1 MPSVAARRSNA
12 LLSVDA
18 SKAADLSTMPGRM
31 VPLATGFE
39 SGHSIESARRALA
52 TRLQAAGI
60 EEPSLDARLLVGA
73 ALGLDLTGLVTQAAR
88 RFTPEEAK
96 RLEGYARRRLAH
108 EPVARILGT
117 REFWGLPFRLSEATL
132 VPRPD
137 TETVVELAL
146 EIFRERAIAG
156 RRPRIADIGTGSG
169 AILLAL
175 LHEIPEAVG
184 VGTDLSL
191 TALHTAR
198 SNAAA
203 LGLADRAAFV
213 ACSYASALAGPFD
226 LIVSNPPYIPSA
238 EIPKLDVEVRAH
250 DPHLALDGGNDGYD
264 AYRALIPQAAERLL
278 PGGALIVEAGQGQ
291 ARTIE
296 TLMAVATLSIDRP
309 PRADL
314 AGILRAVSARKMP
327 P

>member
-1 MPSVAARRSNA
+1 
-12 LLSVDA
+12 
-18 SKAADLSTMPGRM
+18 M
-31 VPLATGFE
+31 VPLATGFD
-39 SGHSIESARRALA
+39 SGHSIESARRALSA
-52 TRLQAAGI
+52 RLQEAGI

-73 ALGLDLTGLVTQAAR
+73 VLGLDLTGLITQAAR
-88 RFTPEEAK
+88 DLTPEEAT
-96 RLEGYARRRLAH
+96 RLEGYAQRRLAH
-108 EPVARILGT
+108 EPVARILGV

-146 EIFRERAIAG
+146 EIFRERTIPG

-175 LHEIPEAVG
+175 LHEIPDAFG

-191 TALHTAR
+191 SALDTAR
-198 SNAAA
+198 ANADA

-213 ACSYASALAGPFD
+213 ACSYASALGGPFD
-226 LIVSNPPYIPSA
+226 LIVSNPPYIPA
-238 EIPKLDVEVRAH
+238 GEIPKLSIEVRNH

-264 AYRALIPQAAERLL
+264 AYRALIPQAAERLV
-278 PGGALIVEAGQGQ
+278 PGGALIVEVGQGQ
-291 ARTIE
+291 AGNIE
-296 TLMAVATLSIDRP
+296 TLMAAAALSIDRP
-309 PRADL
+309 PRSDL
-314 AGILRAVSARKMP
+314 AGIPRAVSARKMP

>member
-1 MPSVAARRSNA
+1 MA
-12 LLSVDA
+12 
-18 SKAADLSTMPGRM
+18 
-31 VPLATGFE
+31 PLATGFD
-39 SGHSIESARRALA
+39 SGHSIESTRRALA
-52 TRLQAAGI
+52 ARLHAAGI

-73 ALGLDLTGLVTQAAR
+73 ALGLDLTGLITQAAR
-88 RFTPEEAK
+88 HLTPEQAV
-96 RLEGYARRRLAH
+96 RLEGYAQRRLAH

-146 EIFRERAIAG
+146 EIFRERPIAG

-175 LHEIPEAVG
+175 LHEIPDAFG

-191 TALHTAR
+191 TALGTAR
-198 SNAAA
+198 GNAVA

-213 ACSYASALAGPFD
+213 ACSYAAALSGPFD
-226 LIVSNPPYIPSA
+226 LIVSNPPYIPA
-238 EIPKLDVEVRAH
+238 GEIPKLSIEVREH

-264 AYRALIPQAAERLL
+264 AYRALIPQAAERLA

-291 ARTIE
+291 ARDIE
-296 TLMAVATLSIDRP
+296 TLMAAAALSIDRP
-309 PRADL
+309 PKADL
-314 AGILRAVSARKMP
+314 AGIPRAVSARKMP

>member
-1 MPSVAARRSNA
+1 MSNPFTG
-12 LLSVDA
+12 LSV
-18 SKAADLSTMPGRM
+18 
-31 VPLATGFE
+31 
-39 SGHSIESARRALA
+39 ESARRALA
-52 TRLQAAGI
+52 AQLRSAQL
-60 EEPSLDARLLVGA
+60 EEAELDARILLGA
-73 ALGLDLTGLVTQAAR
+73 ALGLDLTGLIAQAAR
-88 RFTPEEAK
+88 LLAEVETS
-96 RLEGYARRRLAH
+96 RLAQYGGRRIAG

-146 EIFRERAIAG
+146 EIFRERQASHQI
-156 RRPRIADIGTGSG
+156 RIADIGTGSG

-175 LHEIPEAVG
+175 LHEIPGAFG

-191 TALHTAR
+191 TALKTAR
-198 SNAAA
+198 DNAAA
-203 LGLADRAAFV
+203 LGLADRASFV
-213 ACSYASALAGPFD
+213 ACSYAAALRGPFD

-238 EIPKLDVEVRAH
+238 EIPKLSIEVREH

-264 AYRALIPQAAERLL
+264 AYRALIPQAAERLA

-291 ARTIE
+291 ARNIE
-296 TLMAVATLSIDRP
+296 TLMTAAALVVDKP
-309 PRADL
+309 PKADL
-314 AGILRAVSARKMP
+314 AGIPRAVSARKIP

>member
-1 MPSVAARRSNA
+1 
-12 LLSVDA
+12 
-18 SKAADLSTMPGRM
+18 
-31 VPLATGFE
+31 LATGFDT
-39 SGHSIESARRALA
+39 GHSIESARRALA
-52 TRLQAAGI
+52 GRLQSAGI
-60 EEPSLDARLLVGA
+60 EEPSLDARLLVCA
-73 ALGLDLTGLVTQAAR
+73 ALGLDLTGVIAQAAR
-88 RFTPEEAK
+88 QLTPEEAA
-96 RLEGYARRRLAH
+96 RLEGYAQRRIAG
-108 EPVARILGT
+108 EPVARILGI

-137 TETVVELAL
+137 TETVVERAL
-146 EIFRERAIAG
+146 ELFREQSISHP
-156 RRPRIADIGTGSG
+156 PRIADIGTGSG

-175 LHEIPEAVG
+175 LHEIPGAFG

-198 SNAAA
+198 SNAAV

-213 ACSYASALAGPFD
+213 ACSYAAALAGPFD

-238 EIPKLDVEVRAH
+238 EIPKLDVAVRDH

-264 AYRALIPQAAERLL
+264 AYRALIPQASERLA

-296 TLMAVATLSIDRP
+296 TLMAAAALSMDRP
-309 PRADL
+309 PKTDL
-314 AGILRAVSARKMP
+314 GGVLRAVSARKMP